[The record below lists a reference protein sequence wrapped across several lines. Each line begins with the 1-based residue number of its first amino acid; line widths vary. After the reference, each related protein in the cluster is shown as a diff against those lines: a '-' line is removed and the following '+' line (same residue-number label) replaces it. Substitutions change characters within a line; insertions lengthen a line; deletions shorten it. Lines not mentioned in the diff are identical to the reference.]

1 MPRND
6 ADITTPIPRTQRVAV
21 ADRVRV
27 RRGVEAAVASADQ
40 APHARNAARV
50 EGQLPAERMQV
61 HTGVQVRPRLGL
73 KRGSVVGGTYRI
85 VDRIA
90 RGGTA
95 IVYRAWHITMA
106 REVALKV
113 LTPPGTGREEQ
124 FEARFLRE
132 ARTLAGLAHPNIVE
146 VIDFGRLEDGRCY
159 LAMEYL
165 DGPRLTDLFR
175 DPDLSAADR
184 LDVIIQVVEGIHHAH
199 ARGVVHRDVKLSN
212 AMVVQRNGQRLVKV
226 LDFGLAKLLED
237 EQELT
242 QHGVTMG
249 SPHFMSPEQARG
261 QDLDARTDIYSLG
274 VLTWVAFTGEFPFSG
289 STATATMVQH
299 CVEPVPWLSR
309 ARTLVPVPASLCETV
324 RRCMAKDPDE
334 RFPTARALVQALQAA
349 STEARR
355 GQHVGLVAPTATTLP
370 APANG
375 SQPTASQR
383 AGHPTL
389 RLALLAWLL
398 VGTACLWWQD
408 QGAVPPPWTTAGQ
421 ERAARPRR
429 N

>member
-1 MPRND
+1 MARND
-6 ADITTPIPRTQRVAV
+6 GDITTPIPRTQRVSV

-27 RRGVEAAVASADQ
+27 RRGVEAAVASAEN
-40 APHARNAARV
+40 APHARVAARV

-132 ARTLAGLAHPNIVE
+132 ARTLAALAHPNIVE
-146 VIDFGRLEDGRCY
+146 VVDFGRLEDGRCY

-175 DPDLSAADR
+175 DPDVSTADR
-184 LDVIIQVVEGIHHAH
+184 LDVILQVVEGIQHAH

-212 AMVVQRNGQRLVKV
+212 AMVVLRNGQRLVKV
-226 LDFGLAKLLED
+226 LDFGLAKLIED

-274 VLTWVAFTGEFPFSG
+274 VLTWVAFTGEFPFAG
-289 STATATMVQH
+289 PTATATMVQH

-309 ARTLVPVPASLCETV
+309 VPTLVPIPGSLCETV
-324 RRCMAKDPDE
+324 RRCLAKDPDE
-334 RFPTARALVQALQAA
+334 RFPTARALADALQVAR
-349 STEARR
+349 TEARQ
-355 GQHVGLVAPTATTLP
+355 GQHVGITTPLATLLP
-370 APANG
+370 PPAN
-375 SQPTASQR
+375 TAPR
-383 AGHPTL
+383 AHGPSTL

-408 QGAVPPPWTTAGQ
+408 QGVVPPPWTVASQ

>member
-1 MPRND
+1 MNKHD
-6 ADITTPIPRTQRVAV
+6 GEITTPIPRTQRTAV

-27 RRGVEAAVASADQ
+27 RRGVEAVAATADQ
-40 APHARNAARV
+40 APHARMQSRI
-50 EGQLPAERMQV
+50 EGQLPAERLQV
-61 HTGVQVRPRLGL
+61 HTGVQLRPRVGL
-73 KRGSVVGGTYRI
+73 KRGSVVSGTYRI

-113 LTPPGTGREEQ
+113 LTPPGTGRDDQ
-124 FEARFLRE
+124 FEARFVRE
-132 ARTLAGLAHPNIVE
+132 ARTLAALAHPNIVE
-146 VIDFGRLEDGRCY
+146 VVDFGRMEDGRCY

-274 VLTWVAFTGEFPFSG
+274 VLAWTAFTGEFPFSG
-289 STATATMVQH
+289 PTATATMVQH

-309 ARTLVPVPASLCETV
+309 VDTLLPVPAGLCATV
-324 RRCMAKDPDE
+324 RRCLAKDPDE
-334 RFPTARALVQALQAA
+334 RFPNARELIAALESAKD
-349 STEARR
+349 EART
-355 GQHVGLVAPTATTLP
+355 GQFTHLAPLDTLDLP
-370 APANG
+370 PPANRLPLAPR
-375 SQPTASQR
+375 SSPR
-383 AGHPTL
+383 

-408 QGAVPPPWTTAGQ
+408 QGPAPPPWTVEFR
-421 ERAARPRR
+421 ERHERR
-429 N
+429 RTN